1 LVPVKGEDF
10 RIIPDMNIDPSF
22 NTTPKMCASPSI
34 QGGDRLYEKDS
45 AKYVGTL
52 GTVMASRLPGK
63 EDLTYVALTAG
74 HIIPDGRDVLYT
86 TNRKDNSF
94 VQLKVAPKS
103 RRFNDR
109 PLGRQNEDP
118 SFHDDCAYLIV
129 DGNDI
134 QYFNHCIPNLIM
146 HYFSTKNP
154 TYFGDQMRT
163 FMNVRLER
171 RRGSR

>member
-1 LVPVKGEDF
+1 VKGEDF

-52 GTVMASRLPGK
+52 GTVMASSLPGK